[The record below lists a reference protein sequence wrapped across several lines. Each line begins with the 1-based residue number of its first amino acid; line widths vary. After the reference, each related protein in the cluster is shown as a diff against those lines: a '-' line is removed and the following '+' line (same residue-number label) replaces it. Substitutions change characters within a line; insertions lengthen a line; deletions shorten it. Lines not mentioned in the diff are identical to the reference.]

1 MPPIIPYPE
10 GSDVADDKAPV
21 FAFTG
26 SWPFNGEV
34 LIGGHPV
41 GTATAWSVTADPD
54 GLPKVTVTLLAP
66 TALALA
72 LAQADVAVDDR
83 TRDALLALGWKPP
96 AGA

>member
-1 MPPIIPYPE
+1 
-10 GSDVADDKAPV
+10 VADDKAPA
-21 FAFTG
+21 FGFTG

-34 LIGGHPV
+34 KIGGHLV
-41 GTATAWSVTADPD
+41 GTATAWSVTADAD

-83 TRDALLALGWKPP
+83 TADALVKLGWKPP
-96 AGA
+96 SS